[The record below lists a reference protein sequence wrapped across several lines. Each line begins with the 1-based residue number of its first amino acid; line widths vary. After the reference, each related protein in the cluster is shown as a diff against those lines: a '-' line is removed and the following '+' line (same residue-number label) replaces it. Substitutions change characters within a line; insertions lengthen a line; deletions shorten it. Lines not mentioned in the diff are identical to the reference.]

1 VGDAVVKTST
11 TTSEIATA
19 LAAMELML
27 ENPTKTTKGGGGQKV
42 YKYAPLP
49 EILDVVRPLMH
60 GHGLFLTMDTL
71 TEDGRAGVVARLL
84 HVSGEFIEYGPLMLP
99 AGNDAQSAGSAIT
112 YARRYLLCAALG
124 IAADEDDDGAKAKDS
139 WGSAVKRPAEE
150 YGEGSSAGEPSG
162 VEEPLERGGPPVP
175 PPDEPHDHVKGK
187 QLASG
192 SWLCSFEKPDGTV
205 CGEKFKPA
213 PTVFTEPVQE
223 RADIK

>member
-1 VGDAVVKTST
+1 VKTST

-27 ENPTKTTKGGGGQKV
+27 ENPVKTTKGGGGQKV

-124 IAADEDDDGAKAKDS
+124 IAADEDDDGAKTKES

-162 VEEPLERGGPPVP
+162 GVEHAVATAP
-175 PPDEPHDHVKGK
+175 PPDEPHEHVPG
-187 QLASG
+187 QGLASG
-192 SWLCSFEKPDGTV
+192 KALCIWEDSNGKV
-205 CGEKFKPA
+205 CGKPFDPK
-213 PTVFTEPVQE
+213 PTVLTAPVQE
-223 RADIK
+223 RADLA

>member
-1 VGDAVVKTST
+1 VKTST

-71 TEDGRAGVVARLL
+71 SEDGRAGVVARLL

-124 IAADEDDDGAKAKDS
+124 IAADEDDDGAKAKS
-139 WGSAVKRPAEE
+139 WGEPVKRPRS
-150 YGEGSSAGEPSG
+150 GEGEAPSG
-162 VEEPLERGGPPVP
+162 GTTSGGVEHAVATAP
-175 PPDEPHDHVKGK
+175 PPDEPHEHEKGK

-192 SWLCSFEKPDGTV
+192 KFLCSFKKSDGTI
-205 CGEKFKPA
+205 CGEPFKPQPA
-213 PTVFTEPVQE
+213 PQRVTPLTEPVQE
-223 RADIK
+223 RADIS

>member
-1 VGDAVVKTST
+1 VKTST

-124 IAADEDDDGAKAKDS
+124 IAADEDDDGAKAKS
-139 WGSAVKRPAEE
+139 WGEPVERPA
-150 YGEGSSAGEPSG
+150 GSAKGKGQSAGSTSG
-162 VEEPLERGGPPVP
+162 VEDRPGSRGDSAAP
-175 PPDEPHDHVKGK
+175 PPGPVHVHEWLESIDGK
-187 QLASG
+187 ATRPGWVICECGVAEKAS
-192 SWLCSFEKPDGTV
+192 KVTIHT
-205 CGEKFKPA
+205 A
-213 PTVFTEPVQE
+213 PTEE
-223 RADIK
+223 RRDIA